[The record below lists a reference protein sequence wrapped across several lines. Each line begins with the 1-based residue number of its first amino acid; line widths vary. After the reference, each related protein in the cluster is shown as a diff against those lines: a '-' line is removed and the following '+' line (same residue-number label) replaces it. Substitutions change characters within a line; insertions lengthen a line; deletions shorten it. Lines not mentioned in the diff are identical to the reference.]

1 MKLNNRGYTMIEIL
15 AAMVISIIISYTTYS
30 YISYISNLTAQMRL
44 TRIAND
50 NVQAIVESIRFNLS
64 LYQVTFNDNLE
75 IEKALL
81 ASDKLPYGI
90 VNGALVP
97 RSECKTKACQAYL
110 GYVIIP
116 SLFVRN
122 VYQVDLK
129 IALPTKNKEDK
140 WKAYT
145 YFITVK

>member
-1 MKLNNRGYTMIEIL
+1 MKMNNNRGYTMIELL
-15 AAMVISIIISYTTYS
+15 AAIVISVIVSYSTYS
-30 YISYISNLTAQMRL
+30 YITYIANLTAQLRL
-44 TRIAND
+44 TRISND

-81 ASDKLPYGI
+81 KSDKLPYGLSR
-90 VNGALVP
+90 GALVP
-97 RSECKTKACQAYL
+97 RSQCSGQVPCQAYF
-110 GYVIIP
+110 GYVIVP
-116 SLFVRN
+116 SLFMRN

-129 IALPTKNKEDK
+129 VALANQEDK
-140 WKAYT
+140 WKSYT